1 MTMTRIALL
10 LAAGLLA
17 ALSSTAE
24 ASNRPATLFITHGIP
39 GANGFPV
46 DIKVV
51 VPGGGVACLPKVTYA
66 TVAGPWNVPA
76 GTYTVSIG
84 AHVPGAPCSAAPV
97 LGPLPV
103 PLGAGED
110 AAIVAHLTA
119 DGQATAGKYGLDLRP
134 AGFGKARVNVLHL
147 AAAPEVDITV
157 ARPGATHPSLSLTE
171 VANGDSAAAGLRAGR
186 YDVSIAPAGVPT
198 PVFGPAPLR
207 VRPFM
212 AYVVFAIGSLS
223 DGSFTL
229 ATGQSWV
236 QPR

>member
-1 MTMTRIALL
+1 MKRMTLLVAGALL
-10 LAAGLLA
+10 ALA
-17 ALSSTAE
+17 SPSAE
-24 ASNRPATLFITHGIP
+24 ASNRPATVFITHGIP

-46 DIKVV
+46 DIKIGL
-51 VPGGGVACLPKVTYA
+51 PNGGSACLPNVTYT
-66 TVAGPWNVPA
+66 TVAGPWHIPA
-76 GTYTVSIG
+76 GTYTISIG
-84 AHVPGAPCSAAPV
+84 VHAPGKPCSAAPV

-103 PLGAGED
+103 PLGSGED

-119 DGQATAGKYGLDLRP
+119 DGQPTAGKYGLDLRP
-134 AGFGKARVNVLHL
+134 AGLGKARVNVLHL

-157 ARPGATHPSLSLTE
+157 ARPGAAHPALSLGD
-171 VANGDSAAAGLRAGR
+171 VANGDSAAAGLRAGG
-186 YDVSIAPAGVPT
+186 YTVSIAPAGVPA

-212 AYVVFAIGSLS
+212 AYVVFAVGAIA

-229 ATGQSWV
+229 ATGQTWV